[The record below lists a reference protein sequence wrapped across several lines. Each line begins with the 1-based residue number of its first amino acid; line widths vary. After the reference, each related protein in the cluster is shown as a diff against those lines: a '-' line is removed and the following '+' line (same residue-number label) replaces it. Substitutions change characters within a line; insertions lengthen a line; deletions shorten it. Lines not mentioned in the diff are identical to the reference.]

1 MPKKQSDVDVWLR
14 RETPR
19 VRRALES
26 VSRHFGSDSRL
37 TVHTLEA
44 VYGRESSFGTITMMR
59 KPGSSAAA
67 GHFHFEPAT
76 ARRYGLSVSK
86 KNDERFDL
94 NKSSSAAARYLR
106 DLDKTFSKE
115 TTILGRSR
123 SVPVSSASEREKF
136 VLGAYNAGERHIADA
151 QRFAQKAGKHPQLWS
166 DVQQFLE
173 PASPKKEQA
182 REKVREIQQ
191 YVEKVLLY
199 EIEFAQKSP
208 AGKGKTAKGEYRCT
222 KGGHWVTIDGRP
234 VYIC

>member
-1 MPKKQSDVDVWLR
+1 MPKEQSNVDVWLK

-19 VRRALES
+19 VRRALENA
-26 VSRHFGSDSRL
+26 SRHFGSDSHL

-44 VYGRESSFGTITMMR
+44 VYGQESSFGTKMR

-67 GHFHFEPAT
+67 GHFHLEPKT
-76 ARRYGLSVSK
+76 ARRYGLNVSK

-115 TTILGRSR
+115 TTIWGRSR
-123 SVPVSSASEREKF
+123 SVPVGSTSEREKF

-151 QRFAQKAGKHPQLWS
+151 QRLAQKAGQDPQSWS

-173 PASPKKEQA
+173 PASPKKEKAKEKA
-182 REKVREIQQ
+182 REIRQ

-199 EIEFAQKSP
+199 EIEFTQKSP
-208 AGKGKTAKGEYRCT
+208 AGKGKTARGKYRCT
-222 KGGHWVTIDGRP
+222 EGGHWVTIDDRP
-234 VYIC
+234 VYLC

>member
-1 MPKKQSDVDVWLR
+1 MPKKKSDVDVWLG

-19 VRRALES
+19 IRRALES
-26 VSRHFGSDSRL
+26 ASRHFDPKSRL

-59 KPGSSAAA
+59 KPGSSASA

-76 ARRYGLSVSK
+76 ARRYGLRGSK

-106 DLDKTFSKE
+106 DLDKMFSKE
-115 TTILGRSR
+115 TTVWGRSR

-151 QRFAQKAGKHPQLWS
+151 QRFAQKAGKDPQLWS
-166 DVQQFLE
+166 DVQ
-173 PASPKKEQA
+173 
-182 REKVREIQQ
+182 
-191 YVEKVLLY
+191 
-199 EIEFAQKSP
+199 
-208 AGKGKTAKGEYRCT
+208 
-222 KGGHWVTIDGRP
+222 
-234 VYIC
+234 